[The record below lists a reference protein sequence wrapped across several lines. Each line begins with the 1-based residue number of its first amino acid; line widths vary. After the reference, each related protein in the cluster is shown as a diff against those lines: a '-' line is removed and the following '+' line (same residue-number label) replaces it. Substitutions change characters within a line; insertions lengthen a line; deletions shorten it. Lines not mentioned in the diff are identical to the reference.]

1 LRRFSSGWK
10 VRTRVKICGITRLED
25 AAAAVRA
32 GADAIGLV
40 FDPQSPRFV
49 ALEPAAAIARA
60 VGPFVTVVGLF
71 VNAEPARIRETLSHV
86 RIALLQFHGSETPE
100 QCRLYNSPYIRAVRM
115 QEGVDLHAQARA
127 YADAAGLLLDTHE
140 PSVAGGSGRTFDW
153 KRVPRDLAKPIV
165 LAGGLT
171 PGNVGE
177 AIRAARPYAVDVS
190 SGVEKAKG
198 IKDADKIAAFIRAV
212 QEAA

>member
-1 LRRFSSGWK
+1 M
-10 VRTRVKICGITRLED
+10 RTRVKICGITRLED

-40 FDPQSPRFV
+40 FDPQSPRYV
-49 ALEPAAAIARA
+49 APDQAVAIARSVA
-60 VGPFVTVVGLF
+60 PFVTVVGLF
-71 VNAEPARIRETLSHV
+71 VNAEPARIREILSRV

-100 QCRLYNSPYIRAVRM
+100 QCRLVNLPYIKVVRM

-127 YADAAGLLLDTHE
+127 YADATGLLLDTHD
-140 PSVAGGSGRTFDW
+140 PTVAGGSARTFDW
-153 KRVPRDLAKPIV
+153 ARVSSDVAKPIV

-171 PGNVGE
+171 PENVAE
-177 AIRAARPYAVDVS
+177 AVRAVRPYAVDVS